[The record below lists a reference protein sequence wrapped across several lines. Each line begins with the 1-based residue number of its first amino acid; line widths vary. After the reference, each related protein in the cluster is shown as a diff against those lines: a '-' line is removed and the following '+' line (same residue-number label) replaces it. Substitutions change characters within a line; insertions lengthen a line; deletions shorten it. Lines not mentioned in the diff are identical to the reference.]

1 MHPSD
6 YPLLLNR
13 KQASQLT
20 GLDEKYFDR
29 LRHDKKLRTFRTH
42 GGLHRFYRDEVLAY
56 IGIAFPSTK
65 PTGLDHSDPRLHSK

>member
-1 MHPSD
+1 MQPSD

-29 LRHDKKLRTFRTH
+29 LRHAGTLRTYVTA
-42 GGLHRFYRDEVLAY
+42 GGLHRFYRDEVLAH
-56 IGIAFPSTK
+56 IGVTFS
-65 PTGLDHSDPRLHSK
+65 PTTTQPTIK